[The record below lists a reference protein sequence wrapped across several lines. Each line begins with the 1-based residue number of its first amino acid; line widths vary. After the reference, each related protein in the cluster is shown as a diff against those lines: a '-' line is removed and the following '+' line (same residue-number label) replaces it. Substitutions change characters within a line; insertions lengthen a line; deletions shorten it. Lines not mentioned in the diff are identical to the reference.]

1 MEKEHFYGE
10 HGGLGAGSL
19 ILCNLRYLR
28 AGYYIRPKCA
38 ERIPHRPGVPCREE
52 RCPKC
57 GVVMLREGSP
67 EYFAWLKVK
76 EEKEK
81 K

>member
-10 HGGLGAGSL
+10 YGGLGAG
-19 ILCNLRYLR
+19 
-28 AGYYIRPKCA
+28 GYCICPKCG

>member
-1 MEKEHFYGE
+1 M
-10 HGGLGAGSL
+10 
-19 ILCNLRYLR
+19 C
-28 AGYYIRPKCA
+28 PKCG

>member
-1 MEKEHFYGE
+1 MEKEHFYSE
-10 HGGLGAGSL
+10 HGGLGAG
-19 ILCNLRYLR
+19 
-28 AGYYIRPKCA
+28 GYCICPKCG

-76 EEKEK
+76 QEKEK